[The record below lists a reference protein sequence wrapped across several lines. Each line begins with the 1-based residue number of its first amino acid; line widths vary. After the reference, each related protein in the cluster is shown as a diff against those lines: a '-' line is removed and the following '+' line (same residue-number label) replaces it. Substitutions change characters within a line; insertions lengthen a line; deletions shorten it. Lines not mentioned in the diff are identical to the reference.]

1 MRSPND
7 LLVPYRLRTVRI
19 GIAVTVLALIALAII
34 PMLPGHSR
42 IDVVAYAMVLAGGV
56 LGAVAVALLPWRRLF
71 DAGLGIRFLYA
82 WSCADIVLVSIGVAA
97 SGGGHSD
104 LFLVYTLTTLFF
116 GASYPAAGQ
125 VGLLLFTFAS
135 YLSALAATGWHV
147 TAEALFVR
155 LSSLA
160 ILTLLSSFLAREL
173 MRQMEDHSAARERSE
188 RWASLLAA
196 VAAAVRS
203 MTLD

>member
-1 MRSPND
+1 AGRLSGAGRCRTLETYAVPQRPARSIPAAHRSHRD
-7 LLVPYRLRTVRI
+7 RSHGVGAHCAGHHPDAPRPFAHRCRRVRD
-19 GIAVTVLALIALAII
+19 G
-34 PMLPGHSR
+34 
-42 IDVVAYAMVLAGGV
+42 AGGRF
-56 LGAVAVALLPWRRLF
+56 PWC
-71 DAGLGIRFLYA
+71 G
-82 WSCADIVLVSIGVAA
+82 VS
-97 SGGGHSD
+97 
-104 LFLVYTLTTLFF
+104 
-116 GASYPAAGQ
+116 GASP
-125 VGLLLFTFAS
+125 V
-135 YLSALAATGWHV
+135 ATGWHV

-203 MTLD
+203 MTLDPDRVLEVAVDTALAFG